1 MTSKT
6 TNKFSPEVRTR
17 AVRLVLDHE
26 GEHSSRWAAVTSIA
40 AKIGCTAQTLQEWV
54 KKADRDSGRM
64 PGIPTDVAEKLK
76 ALERENRELRQ
87 ANEIL
92 RKASAYFAQAELDRR
107 FRPCLLYTSPSPRDR
122 S

>member
-40 AKIGCTAQTLQEWV
+40 AKIGCTAQTLHEWV
-54 KKADRDSGRM
+54 KKADRDSGRT
-64 PGIPTDVAEKLK
+64 PGSDAAEKLK

-107 FRPCLLYTSPSPRDR
+107 FKP
-122 S
+122 

>member
-6 TNKFSPEVRTR
+6 TNKFSPEVRAR
-17 AVRLVLDHE
+17 AVRLVFDHE
-26 GEHSSRWAAVTSIA
+26 SEHASRWAAITSIS
-40 AKIGCTAQTLQEWV
+40 AKIGCSAYTLSEWV
-54 KKADRDSGRM
+54 KKSEVDSGKRA
-64 PGIPTDVAEKLK
+64 GVPTEMADKLK

-107 FRPCLLYTSPSPRDR
+107 FKP
-122 S
+122 